1 MANTYSHGVENSK
14 LDYLTFITIEQIF
27 KSENNLQIKDGAF
40 I

>member
-1 MANTYSHGVENSK
+1 MANTHSHVVNDSK
-14 LDYLTFITIEQIF
+14 LDYLTFITIKQIF